1 MSKYKKTENQDK
13 GIEDETDSCEIFT
26 YDEGKVN
33 RLKKEVVQTEGL
45 STYFKALAD
54 DNRLK
59 IIHALSREE
68 LCVRDVADIIGTT
81 MQVAS
86 HHLRVLRDI
95 GLVKNRKDSW
105 CISAYR
111 TNMHV
116 RDLASNHYL
125 ALEHSKIA
133 LEPNHT

>member
-86 HHLRVLRDI
+86 HHLRVLRNI
-95 GLVKNRKDSW
+95 GLVKNRKEGK
-105 CISAYR
+105 
-111 TNMHV
+111 HV
-116 RDLASNHYL
+116 FYSLKDRKTAEFVQNVIEDMENLQ
-125 ALEHSKIA
+125 E
-133 LEPNHT
+133 

>member
-1 MSKYKKTENQDK
+1 M
-13 GIEDETDSCEIFT
+13 
-26 YDEGKVN
+26 
-33 RLKKEVVQTEGL
+33 QTEGL

-86 HHLRVLRDI
+86 HHLRVLRNI
-95 GLVKNRKDSW
+95 GLVKNRKEGK
-105 CISAYR
+105 
-111 TNMHV
+111 HV
-116 RDLASNHYL
+116 FYSLKDRKTAEFVQNVIEDL
-125 ALEHSKIA
+125 EDPQERKK
-133 LEPNHT
+133 PW